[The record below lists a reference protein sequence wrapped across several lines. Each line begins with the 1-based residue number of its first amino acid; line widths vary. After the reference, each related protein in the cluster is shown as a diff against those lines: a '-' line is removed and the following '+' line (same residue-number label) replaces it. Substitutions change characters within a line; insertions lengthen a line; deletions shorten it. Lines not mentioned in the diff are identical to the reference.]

1 MMPSLRHILP
11 LSCLLA
17 CTTLPAVS
25 EGLYVEANA
34 GLVQV
39 DGVYS
44 GQDLDFPA
52 IGLRG
57 GYEIDGTWAI
67 EGDLQIGVQ
76 GDSLSGSDPDSVANT
91 DFPGSAAVFARTSA
105 SLWDNASMH
114 VRLGYAF
121 GELDTERVDNGP
133 PSGTLNID
141 GLAYGLGTILDFNND
156 LYLRADYTQYGGNGT
171 TTDAFTLG
179 IGVRF

>member
-1 MMPSLRHILP
+1 MMPSFRRLLP

-17 CTTLPAVS
+17 FATLPAVS

-44 GQDLDFPA
+44 GQGLDFPA

-57 GYEIDGTWAI
+57 GYELDRTWAI
-67 EGDLQIGVQ
+67 EGDVHIGVQ
-76 GDSLSGSDPDSVANT
+76 SDSLRGDDPDSVANT
-91 DFPGSAAVFARTSA
+91 DFTGSAALFARTSA
-105 SLWDNASMH
+105 SLLENASMH

-121 GELDTERVDNGP
+121 GALEIERVDNGP

-141 GLAYGLGTILDFNND
+141 GLAYGLGTILDFNED
-156 LYLRADYTQYGGNGT
+156 LYLRADYTQYGGNGPV
-171 TTDAFTLG
+171 TDSFTLG
-179 IGVRF
+179 VGLRF